1 MSNYN
6 YPQGTLGNSP
16 PQVPRQKPNKTV
28 YIILCIICYPL
39 SVACGIAG
47 FALFGCLYLAALL
60 LEGAV
65 FLVGA
70 IAGILFL
77 VTFVVVVMAIFAF
90 LADPSGGFSILK
102 DLFKMLGWVLVV
114 AAAVFLLATVL
125 MWLSDFFA
133 DIPGKYYGYVSPSHP
148 NLTNFARS
156 KFGDLK
162 SKMDTRGNSFHKP
175 ENRSQQA
182 RRQQTYNSTSQQN
195 GYTDEQPTG
204 YQPVNMSSAYSP
216 FNNGYN
222 RYPSKTGRR

>member
-1 MSNYN
+1 MMYDN

-28 YIILCIICYPL
+28 YILLCIICYPL
-39 SVACGIAG
+39 AAVCGIAG
-47 FALFGCLYLAALL
+47 FALFGSLYLAALL

-65 FLVGA
+65 FLVGFAAAILWFVIA
-70 IAGILFL
+70 IA
-77 VTFVVVVMAIFAF
+77 AIMVLIAF

-102 DLFKMLGWVLVV
+102 DLLKMIGWVLVA

-133 DIPGKYYGYVSPSHP
+133 DIPDRYYGYSSPRHP
-148 NLTNFARS
+148 KLTNFARS

-162 SKMDTRGNSFHKP
+162 SKMDARGNGFRKP

-182 RRQQTYNSTSQQN
+182 RTRQTYNSTSQQN